1 MSIPQEFGDF
11 HLLFG
16 IESLV
21 VRFLHIE
28 TLAMGVLSQWRALL
42 LSLAMVAD
50 VGIGSQIEKEF
61 DVFKYVDPFIGTA
74 KGGHVF
80 PGATLPFGMAKAVAD
95 VNNPDEKQGGF
106 ASDNSDITG
115 FSHMHDSGTGGS
127 PSLGNFPLFP
137 QTGCPGDI
145 LNNCF
150 FTKTDRASRRING
163 TAEAHPG
170 YFAVSLNTSI
180 HTEVT
185 VTNHTALYRF
195 TFPSNSSSNDSYSTQ
210 QTSLPY
216 SPLILVDLTDLPESR
231 SNGSVQVDPDTGRLS
246 GTGTFNPSFG
256 IGSYDLHFCA
266 DFKGAAIR
274 DTGVFINN
282 RAGSEPKNLSVTPD
296 GVNSPPLPAGAWT
309 QFKAPA
315 NNQILARVGVSFISI
330 AKACQ
335 NAENEIPD
343 FDFEKVLTAAE
354 DAWREKLSVISVDAT
369 GVSDEIQTVFWSGA
383 YRAMIS
389 PQDYTGENPL
399 WDSDEPYYDSY
410 YCIWDSFRSIHPL
423 LTLLD
428 PYSQTQMV
436 RSLIDVYRH
445 EGKLPD
451 CRMSLCKGFTQGGSN
466 ADIVLADSYVKN
478 ITQDVDW
485 AVGYEAVVS
494 DAEDEPADWSIEGR
508 GGLTS
513 WKNLGYIPT
522 DDFDP
527 YGVGPMTRSI
537 SRTVEYAY
545 NDFCIA
551 EIAQGLGQTGD
562 VEKYLGRAEN
572 WKNMYKADQTS
583 YVNGSTDAPDSIVD
597 TGFTGF
603 LQPRYLNGTFGYQDP
618 TLCSPLYN
626 FTSCYL
632 NPNGH
637 ETYEG
642 SSWMYTFFVPQD
654 MASLITTL
662 GGPSLFIS
670 RLSYLHTSGLLYIG
684 DEQAFLPVFQFHY
697 AGRPGLSAY
706 FSHFYI
712 PSQFNTTVAGI
723 AGNDDSGAMG
733 SFTTLSMLGL
743 WPVSGQNVYLITP
756 PYFPSVSVKNGQ
768 SGKIATIK
776 NINFDSAYENIYIQS
791 AKLNGE
797 TWTKNWITHDFWLEG
812 GVLELTLGRNEST
825 WGTADEDLPP
835 SASTTEW

>member
-1 MSIPQEFGDF
+1 MEALPQWRS
-11 HLLFG
+11 LLVG
-16 IESLV
+16 LV
-21 VRFLHIE
+21 VMLDQG
-28 TLAMGVLSQWRALL
+28 L
-42 LSLAMVAD
+42 
-50 VGIGSQIEKEF
+50 GSQAQKTDF
-61 DVFKYVDPFIGTA
+61 DVFKYIDPFIGTA

-95 VNNPDEKQGGF
+95 INNPDEKQGGF

-180 HTEVT
+180 HTEAT

-195 TFPSNSSSNDSYSTQ
+195 TFPSNSTANYSASTHQ
-210 QTSLPY
+210 SSLPY

-266 DFKGAAIR
+266 DFKGADIR
-274 DTGVFINN
+274 DTGVFMNN
-282 RAGSEPKNLSVTPD
+282 RAGSQPKNLSVTPD
-296 GVNSPPLPAGAWT
+296 GINSPPLPAGAWT
-309 QFKAPA
+309 QFNAPA

-330 AKACQ
+330 EKACK
-335 NAENEIPD
+335 NAETEIPD

-354 DAWREKLSVISVDAT
+354 DAWREKLSVISIDAT
-369 GVSDEIQTVFWSGA
+369 GVSDELQTVFWSGT

-399 WDSDEPYYDSY
+399 WESYEPYYDSY

-428 PYSQTQMV
+428 PHSQTQMV
-436 RSLIDVYRH
+436 RSLIDIYRH

-466 ADIVLADSYVKN
+466 ADIVLADSYLKN
-478 ITQDVDW
+478 ITENVDW
-485 AVGYEAVVS
+485 QTGYEAVVS

-508 GGLTS
+508 GGLHS
-513 WKNLGYIPT
+513 WKTLGYIPT

-527 YGVGPMTRSI
+527 YGVGPFTRSI

-551 EIAQGLGQTGD
+551 SIAHGLNQTAD
-562 VEKYLGRAEN
+562 AEKYISRSEN
-572 WKNMYKADQTS
+572 WKNMYNPSQKS
-583 YVNGSTDAPDSIVD
+583 YVNGSTNAPNSIVD
-597 TGFTGF
+597 SGFTGF

-654 MASLITTL
+654 MATLITTL
-662 GGPSLFIS
+662 GGPQSFTS

-697 AGRPGLSAY
+697 AGRPALSAS

-733 SFTTLSMLGL
+733 SFTTLSMMGL
-743 WPVSGQNVYLITP
+743 WPISGQDVYLITP
-756 PYFPSVSVKNGQ
+756 PYFPEVSVRNGQ
-768 SGKIATIK
+768 TGKTATVK
-776 NINFDSAYENIYIQS
+776 NINFDAAYENIYIQS

-797 TWTKNWITHDFWLEG
+797 VWTKSWVRHTFWAEG
-812 GVLELTLGRNEST
+812 GTLELVLGKNESS
-825 WGTADEDLPP
+825 WGTRDEDLPP
-835 SASTTEW
+835 SASTTVW

>member
-1 MSIPQEFGDF
+1 MELVYNWRILILGILAATRTAAGD
-11 HLLFG
+11 
-16 IESLV
+16 SL
-21 VRFLHIE
+21 
-28 TLAMGVLSQWRALL
+28 
-42 LSLAMVAD
+42 
-50 VGIGSQIEKEF
+50 EKRDF
-61 DVFKYVDPFIGTA
+61 DVFQYVDPFIGTIN
-74 KGGHVF
+74 GGHVF

-95 VNNPDEKQGGF
+95 INNPDEKQGGF

-137 QTGCPGDI
+137 QTGCPGDE

-170 YFAVSLNTSI
+170 YFAVTLNTSI
-180 HTEVT
+180 HTETT

-195 TFPSNSSSNDSYSTQ
+195 TFPSNTTSSPSYSGN
-210 QTSLPY
+210 TSLPY
-216 SPLILVDLTDLPESR
+216 SPLILVDLTDLPDSR
-231 SNGSVQVDPDTGRLS
+231 SNATVQVDPDTGRLS
-246 GTGTFNPSFG
+246 GSGTFSPSFG
-256 IGSYDLHFCA
+256 IGTYNLHFCA
-266 DFKGAAIR
+266 DFKGANIR
-274 DTGVFINN
+274 DTGVFMNN
-282 RAGSEPKNLSVTPD
+282 RAGSKPKNLGVTPD

-309 QFKAPA
+309 RFEAPGD
-315 NNQILARVGVSFISI
+315 NQILARVGLSFISVDQ
-330 AKACQ
+330 ACS
-335 NAENEIPD
+335 NAEKEIPD
-343 FDFEKVLTAAE
+343 FDFEKVLSAAE
-354 DAWREKLSVISVDAT
+354 DAWRQKLSVIQIDAT
-369 GVSDEIQTVFWSGA
+369 GVSDELQTVFWSGA

-399 WDSDEPYYDSY
+399 WESDEPYYDSY

-436 RSLIDVYRH
+436 RSLIDIYRH

-466 ADIVLADSYVKN
+466 ADIVLADSYLKN

-485 AVGYEAVVS
+485 QTGYEAVVS
-494 DAEDEPADWSIEGR
+494 DAEDEPRDWSVEGR
-508 GGLTS
+508 GGLLS
-513 WKNLGYIPT
+513 WKSLGYIPT

-527 YGVGPMTRSI
+527 FGVGPFTRSI

-551 EIAQGLGQTGD
+551 EIAHGLGKTGD
-562 VEKYLGRAEN
+562 VEKYLYRSEN
-572 WKNMYKADQTS
+572 WKNLYKADQTS
-583 YVNGSTDAPDSIVD
+583 KVNGSTDAPNSVVD
-597 TGFTGF
+597 TGFVGF

-632 NPNGH
+632 NPDGH

-654 MASLITTL
+654 MATLVATL
-662 GGPSLFIS
+662 GGPTEFAN

-712 PSQFNTTVAGI
+712 PSQFNDTLAGI

-733 SFTTLSMLGL
+733 SFTTLAMMGL
-743 WPVSGQNVYLITP
+743 WPISGQDVYLITP
-756 PYFPSVSVKNGQ
+756 PYFPEVNVTNGQ
-768 SGKIATIK
+768 TGKTATVR
-776 NINFDSAYENIYIQS
+776 NIGFDAGYENIYVQS
-791 AKLNGE
+791 ATLNGKPYSKS
-797 TWTKNWITHDFWLEG
+797 WVTHAFWLEG
-812 GVLELTLGRNEST
+812 GVLELTLGKNESS
-825 WGTADEDLPP
+825 WGTGDEDLPP
-835 SASTTEW
+835 SASTSKW

>member
-1 MSIPQEFGDF
+1 
-11 HLLFG
+11 
-16 IESLV
+16 
-21 VRFLHIE
+21 
-28 TLAMGVLSQWRALL
+28 
-42 LSLAMVAD
+42 
-50 VGIGSQIEKEF
+50 
-61 DVFKYVDPFIGTA
+61 
-74 KGGHVF
+74 
-80 PGATLPFGMAKAVAD
+80 MAKAVAD
-95 VNNPDEKQGGF
+95 INNPDEKQGGF

-115 FSHMHDSGTGGS
+115 FSHMHDSGTGG
-127 PSLGNFPLFP
+127 
-137 QTGCPGDI
+137 
-145 LNNCF
+145 
-150 FTKTDRASRRING
+150 
-163 TAEAHPG
+163 
-170 YFAVSLNTSI
+170 VSNTVYVEI
-180 HTEVT
+180 
-185 VTNHTALYRF
+185 
-195 TFPSNSSSNDSYSTQ
+195 
-210 QTSLPY
+210 
-216 SPLILVDLTDLPESR
+216 PLILVDLTDLPDSR

-256 IGSYDLHFCA
+256 IGNYDLHFCA
-266 DFKGAAIR
+266 DFKGAEIR
-274 DTGVFINN
+274 DTGVFMNN
-282 RAGSEPKNLSVTPD
+282 RAGSQPKSLSVTPD
-296 GVNSPPLPAGAWT
+296 GINSPPLPAGAWT

-330 AKACQ
+330 EKACQ
-335 NAENEIPD
+335 NAETEIPD

-369 GVSDEIQTVFWSGA
+369 GVSDELQTVFWSGA

-399 WDSDEPYYDSY
+399 WESDEPYYDSY
-410 YCIWDSFRSIHPL
+410 DFEK
-423 LTLLD
+423 TLNIE
-428 PYSQTQMV
+428 
-436 RSLIDVYRH
+436 SLANIII
-445 EGKLPD
+445 GKLPD

-478 ITQDVDW
+478 ITDNVDW
-485 AVGYEAVVS
+485 ATGYEAVVS

-522 DDFDP
+522 EDFDP
-527 YGVGPMTRSI
+527 YGVGPLTRSI
-537 SRTVEYAY
+537 SRSVEYAY

-551 EIAQGLGQTGD
+551 SIAQGLGKSSD
-562 VEKYLGRAEN
+562 VEKYLARSEN

-583 YVNGSTDAPDSIVD
+583 YVNGSTDAPNSIVD

-654 MASLITTL
+654 MATLVLTL
-662 GGPSLFIS
+662 GGPSTFVS
-670 RLSYLHTSGLLYIG
+670 RLRYLHTSGLLYIG

-697 AGRPGLSAY
+697 AGRPGLSAS

-712 PSQFNTTVAGI
+712 PSQFNDTLAGI

-743 WPVSGQNVYLITP
+743 WPISGQDVYLITP
-756 PYFPSVSVKNGQ
+756 PYFPSVSIKNGQ
-768 SGKIATIK
+768 TGKIATVK
-776 NINFDSAYENIYIQS
+776 NIGFDSGYENIYIQS

-797 TWTKNWITHDFWLEG
+797 VWTKSWVKHSFWLEG
-812 GVLELTLGRNEST
+812 GILELTLGKNESS
-825 WGTADEDLPP
+825 WGTRDEDLPP
-835 SASTTEW
+835 SASTTVW